1 MTIRQYPEVGEEVR
15 LNFEDGDSIP
25 ILLDHMLGAARLF
38 QCRNPEG
45 EVGIVAF
52 QPDGSWWI
60 VRDFVAPEGEEPW
73 QQTG

>member
-1 MTIRQYPEVGEEVR
+1 
-15 LNFEDGDSIP
+15 
-25 ILLDHMLGAARLF
+25 MLGAARLF

-60 VRDFVAPEGEEPW
+60 VRDFEPPQGEESQW
-73 QQTG
+73 KS